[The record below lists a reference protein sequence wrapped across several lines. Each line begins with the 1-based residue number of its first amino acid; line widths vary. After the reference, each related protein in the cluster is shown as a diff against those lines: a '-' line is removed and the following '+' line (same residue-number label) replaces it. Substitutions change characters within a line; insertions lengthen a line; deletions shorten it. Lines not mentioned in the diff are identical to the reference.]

1 MKHVKTHKVKQT
13 LTIFFDLF
21 RMTDANIKDLNPTS
35 RMGKP
40 KQESDVALTNRDPK
54 SQVSM
59 IQTIVPKEKIGQS
72 KDVNIHQ
79 SRDAN
84 THQR

>member
-1 MKHVKTHKVKQT
+1 
-13 LTIFFDLF
+13 
-21 RMTDANIKDLNPTS
+21 MTDANIKDLNPTS

-59 IQTIVPKEKIGQS
+59 IQTIVPKEKLDKVETQTHIKAEMQTHI
-72 KDVNIHQ
+72 KDKPSGKEYLQ
-79 SRDAN
+79 YFL
-84 THQR
+84 